1 MAVFFLKNQNVAL
14 GLALL
19 AIIFLSQFNFK
30 ATDSEIPILGFHGIL
45 DDKAPVIFAPEES
58 LHYPQQD
65 LEELLED
72 LIRNDYWFL
81 TTQDLYDFFLK
92 KVKKIP
98 KEYLNKKPIMLSID
112 DGHKTIHTNLLP
124 ILYKL
129 EKKYN
134 KKIKFVLFINP
145 GTFPKQKRKSSTHL
159 GCQELREGLKQG
171 FYDIQSHGMNHKNLT
186 TLSSQEIV
194 YELVQSQT
202 KLRECTKDLDPQ
214 KKVASHFAYPYGAYN
229 QQVKSYVSKYYVSS
243 YLYNDKILSLA
254 CRKNFYEIPRLTV
267 SRGTSFLELIRK
279 SGGMYQLKNEAKCQ
293 EITPVK
299 NQKKI

>member
-1 MAVFFLKNQNVAL
+1 MFFLKNQNIAL

-30 ATDSEIPILGFHGIL
+30 ANEAEIPILGFHGIL
-45 DDKAPVIFAPEES
+45 DDKASVIFSPEES
-58 LHYPQQD
+58 LHYPQRD

-92 KVKKIP
+92 RAKKIP
-98 KEYLNKKPIMLSID
+98 KEYLKKKPIMLSID

-134 KKIKFVLFINP
+134 QKIKVVLFINP
-145 GTFPKQKRKSSTHL
+145 GTFPKQKSKSLTHL
-159 GCQELREGLKQG
+159 GCQELREGLKHG
-171 FYDIQSHGMNHKNLT
+171 FYDIQSHGMNHQNLT
-186 TLSSQEIV
+186 KLSSQEIV
-194 YELVQSQT
+194 YELVQAQT

-229 QQVKSYVSKYYVSS
+229 ERVKSYVSKYYLSS

-254 CRKNFYEIPRLTV
+254 CKKKFYEIPRLTV

-279 SGGMYQLKNEAKCQ
+279 SEGMYQLKNESKCQ
-293 EITPVK
+293 ETKPAK
-299 NQKKI
+299 NKKK

>member
-1 MAVFFLKNQNVAL
+1 MS
-14 GLALL
+14 LALL
-19 AIIFLSQFNFK
+19 AIIFLSQFSFK
-30 ATDSEIPILGFHGIL
+30 ANDREIPILGFHGIL
-45 DDKAPVIFAPEES
+45 DAKAPVIFSPEES

-72 LIRNDYWFL
+72 LVRNDYWFL

-98 KEYLNKKPIMLSID
+98 KEYLKKTPIMLSID
-112 DGHKTIHTNLLP
+112 DGHRTIHTNLLP

-134 KKIKFVLFINP
+134 KKIKIVLFINP
-145 GTFPKQKRKSSTHL
+145 GTFPKRKSKSLTHL
-159 GCQELREGLKQG
+159 GCQELREGLNHG

-186 TLSSQEIV
+186 KLSSQAIV
-194 YELVQSQT
+194 YELVQAQT

-229 QQVKSYVSKYYVSS
+229 QQVKSYVSKYYLSS

-254 CRKNFYEIPRLTV
+254 CRKNLYEISRLAV

-279 SGGMYQLKNEAKCQ
+279 SEGMYQLKSEVKC
-293 EITPVK
+293 
-299 NQKKI
+299 